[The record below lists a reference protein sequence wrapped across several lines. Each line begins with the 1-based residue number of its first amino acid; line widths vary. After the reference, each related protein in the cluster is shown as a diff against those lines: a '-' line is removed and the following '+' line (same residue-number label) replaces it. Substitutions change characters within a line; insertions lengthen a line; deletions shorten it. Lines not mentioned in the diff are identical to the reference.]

1 MSVTSRFARRFRF
14 LTLFQASLFAGA
26 LYDLAFAVLMVV
38 APGVPAQ
45 VLGIPLP
52 GEPFYLWVMA
62 TLLAMLAA
70 LYVLVAREPR
80 RYSGMIPIAVVGRL
94 LGALAFAVAAIRDPK
109 LLPGIAVLAVC
120 DFALGVSPALFWY
133 PVRK

>member
-38 APGVPAQ
+38 APGVPAR

-120 DFALGVSPALFWY
+120 DFALGASPALFWY